1 MRKKMP
7 EKKPK
12 LELELNKPVK
22 IEILQDQPL
31 IGTSRFGEYY
41 LYNVRNGNGQEYSF
55 FPDKEVHEKL
65 KDLRKG
71 DKVEIC
77 KRAEQKGVK
86 IITTFDTKILQNN
99 IESTEKP
106 NNKSVDDNYF
116 ELMLSSCRDAV
127 RIQNELG
134 GLMDAKS
141 LAVTLFIARS
151 KIISNGYN

>member
-1 MRKKMP
+1 MAERK
-7 EKKPK
+7 K

-22 IEILQDQPL
+22 IELLQDQAL

-41 LYNVRNGNGQEYSF
+41 LYNTRNEKGEELSF
-55 FPDKEVHEKL
+55 FPDKDVHNKL

-77 KRAEQKGVK
+77 KRAEQSG
-86 IITTFDTKILQNN
+86 TKIKTLVEVKFLQNRVEN
-99 IESTEKP
+99 FENAE
-106 NNKSVDDNYF
+106 NKNSDDNFYN
-116 ELMLSSCRDAV
+116 LMLISCKDAV

-151 KIISNGYN
+151 KINGNSLQ

>member
-1 MRKKMP
+1 MP

-22 IEILQDQPL
+22 IELMSDQCL
-31 IGTSRFGEYY
+31 IGTSRYGEYY
-41 LYNVRNGNGQEYSF
+41 LYNVRNGSAEELSYF
-55 FPDKEVHEKL
+55 ADKEVHEKL
-65 KDLRKG
+65 KELRKG

-77 KRAEQKGVK
+77 KRAEQKG
-86 IITTFDTKILQNN
+86 TKIVTSYDVKVEKKN
-99 IESTEKP
+99 IVSPVNEL
-106 NNKSVDDNYF
+106 NKNTNDSFYD
-116 ELMLSSCRDAV
+116 LMLSSCKDAV

-151 KIISNGYN
+151 KINSNGYS

>member
-1 MRKKMP
+1 MP

-22 IEILQDQPL
+22 IELLQEQPL

-41 LYNVRNGNGQEYSF
+41 LYNVRNGTGEELSF

-71 DKVEIC
+71 DKIEIC
-77 KRAEQKGVK
+77 KRAEQKGSKIVTSFEVK
-86 IITTFDTKILQNN
+86 VLQNN
-99 IESTEKP
+99 VESPEKP
-106 NNKSVDDNYF
+106 NNKNLDDNYF

-151 KIISNGYN
+151 RINGNGYN

>member
-12 LELELNKPVK
+12 LELQLNKPLK
-22 IEILQDQPL
+22 IELLQDQCL
-31 IGTSRFGEYY
+31 IGTSRYGEYY
-41 LYNVRNGNGQEYSF
+41 LYNVRNGGNDELSYF
-55 FPDKEVHEKL
+55 ADKDVHERL
-65 KDLRKG
+65 KDLHKG

-77 KRAEQKGVK
+77 KRAEQKGTK
-86 IITTFDTKILQNN
+86 IITSYDVKVLKNN
-99 IESTEKP
+99 AA
-106 NNKSVDDNYF
+106 NNENAADKNSDDNFYN
-116 ELMLSSCRDAV
+116 LMLSSCRDAV

-151 KIISNGYN
+151 KINGNGY

>member
-1 MRKKMP
+1 MP

-55 FPDKEVHEKL
+55 FPDKDVHEKL

-77 KRAEQKGVK
+77 KRAEQKGSK
-86 IITTFDTKILQNN
+86 IITSFDVKFQQNN
-99 IESTEKP
+99 IESPEKP
-106 NNKSVDDNYF
+106 DNKFVDDNYF

>member
-1 MRKKMP
+1 MP

-22 IEILQDQPL
+22 IELLQDQPL
-31 IGTSRFGEYY
+31 IGTSRYGEYY
-41 LYNVRNGNGQEYSF
+41 LYSVRNGNGEEYSF

-65 KDLRKG
+65 KILKRG
-71 DKVEIC
+71 DKVELC
-77 KRAEQKGVK
+77 KKAEQKGSKVV
-86 IITTFDTKILQNN
+86 TTFEVNVLANNVESSEKANNKIL
-99 IESTEKP
+99 
-106 NNKSVDDNYF
+106 DDNYYD
-116 ELMLSSCRDAV
+116 LMLTSCRDAV

-151 KIISNGYN
+151 KINGNSL

>member
-1 MRKKMP
+1 MP
-7 EKKPK
+7 EKKLK

-22 IEILQDQPL
+22 IELLQDQCL
-31 IGTSRFGEYY
+31 TGTSRYGEYY
-41 LYNVRNGNGQEYSF
+41 LYNVRNGTGEELTF

-65 KDLRKG
+65 KDLRRG

-77 KRAEQKGVK
+77 KRAEQRGSKVV
-86 IITTFDTKILQNN
+86 TTFEVKVLPNNVESPEKVNNKIL
-99 IESTEKP
+99 
-106 NNKSVDDNYF
+106 DDNYF
-116 ELMLSSCRDAV
+116 NLMLTSCRDAV

-151 KIISNGYN
+151 KITPNGYN